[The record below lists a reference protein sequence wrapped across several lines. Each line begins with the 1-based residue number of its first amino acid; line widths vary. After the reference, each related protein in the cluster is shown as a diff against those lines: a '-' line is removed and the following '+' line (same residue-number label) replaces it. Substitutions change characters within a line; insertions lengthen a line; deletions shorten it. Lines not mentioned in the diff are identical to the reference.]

1 MIDNR
6 QSLIALVCAIL
17 LGCIGG
23 AFVLGKSLESFR
35 KNDRY
40 VTVKGFAEREVK
52 ADLAVWPIKVR
63 NASSDLA
70 GGSQAIESAKSKVVQ
85 FLSVNGFNTEEIIQ
99 KDLRASDRQAQ
110 EYGTSNL
117 KDMMRYIIEATI
129 IVRSTDVDKV
139 EKVSRM
145 TNDLVRAG
153 VVLSTANEWQ
163 GAGPKFLFTQLNNIK
178 PDMLAEATRNAQAA
192 GNQFAKESGSKL
204 GSIRKATQ
212 GLFSISDRDEFPS
225 GQVEGGG
232 YTSGTADPYK
242 RIRVVVTVDYFLE

>member
-1 MIDNR
+1 MR
-6 QSLIALVCAIL
+6 QPEVSIGMRALRNNNWI
-17 LGCIGG
+17 
-23 AFVLGKSLESFR
+23 
-35 KNDRY
+35 
-40 VTVKGFAEREVK
+40 AEREVK